1 MRRREFITL
10 FGGAA
15 AWPLAARAQQP
26 ATRVNRLGVLMG
38 WSDSDPEYQSY
49 IAAFLEGL
57 TRRGWTN
64 GGNLQI
70 EQRWTNGNVEQARAF
85 AKELVALRPNVIFA
99 GSTPVTAALHQQT
112 QTIPIV
118 FAIVSD
124 PVGAGFV
131 TSLAQPGTNI
141 TGFIN
146 IEASM
151 AGKWLTLLRDCAPR
165 LTQAAIM
172 FNPDTAP
179 GGGSYFLSPFEAAAK
194 TLNMVP
200 IAAAVHNDA
209 EIAAAI
215 NSLDRERT
223 GLVIMTD
230 SFMAVHRGSIVRLTA
245 QNSVSAIY
253 PDAVFAREG
262 GLISYGPNYQDMFSR
277 ESGYVDRILHG
288 AMLGV
293 LPVQVPTKFDLVI
306 NLKTAKAL
314 GLDPPLGL
322 QTSAD
327 EIIE

>member
-15 AWPLAARAQQP
+15 AWPLAARAQQL

-85 AKELVALRPNVIFA
+85 AKELVALRPDVIFA

-131 TSLAQPGTNI
+131 TSLAQPGANI

-215 NSLDRERT
+215 NSLDRERA
-223 GLVIMTD
+223 GLVVMTD

-245 QNSVSAIY
+245 QNSVPAIY

-277 ESGYVDRILHG
+277 ASGYVDRILHG
-288 AMLGV
+288 AMPGV

>member
-85 AKELVALRPNVIFA
+85 AKELVALRPDVIFA

-131 TSLAQPGTNI
+131 TAWRNRAPTSRASLT
-141 TGFIN
+141 
-146 IEASM
+146 
-151 AGKWLTLLRDCAPR
+151 
-165 LTQAAIM
+165 
-172 FNPDTAP
+172 
-179 GGGSYFLSPFEAAAK
+179 
-194 TLNMVP
+194 
-200 IAAAVHNDA
+200 
-209 EIAAAI
+209 
-215 NSLDRERT
+215 
-223 GLVIMTD
+223 
-230 SFMAVHRGSIVRLTA
+230 
-245 QNSVSAIY
+245 
-253 PDAVFAREG
+253 
-262 GLISYGPNYQDMFSR
+262 
-277 ESGYVDRILHG
+277 
-288 AMLGV
+288 
-293 LPVQVPTKFDLVI
+293 
-306 NLKTAKAL
+306 
-314 GLDPPLGL
+314 
-322 QTSAD
+322 
-327 EIIE
+327 

>member
-1 MRRREFITL
+1 
-10 FGGAA
+10 
-15 AWPLAARAQQP
+15 
-26 ATRVNRLGVLMG
+26 
-38 WSDSDPEYQSY
+38 
-49 IAAFLEGL
+49 
-57 TRRGWTN
+57 
-64 GGNLQI
+64 
-70 EQRWTNGNVEQARAF
+70 
-85 AKELVALRPNVIFA
+85 
-99 GSTPVTAALHQQT
+99 
-112 QTIPIV
+112 
-118 FAIVSD
+118 
-124 PVGAGFV
+124 
-131 TSLAQPGTNI
+131 
-141 TGFIN
+141 
-146 IEASM
+146 M

-245 QNSVSAIY
+245 QNSVPAIY

-277 ESGYVDRILHG
+277 ASGYVDRILHG